1 MIHVLDTSSLIVLQ
15 HYFPNQFPT
24 FWSNLDSAITAGEV
38 VSVREVLKEFSS
50 QKQWLSD
57 WIKKQSGMFLTPG
70 SPETEFVAKI
80 FQVPHF
86 QNLVTET
93 QRLRGQPVADPF
105 VIACAAVRNGC
116 VVTEEAPKP
125 NSAKIPIVCAHFGVQ
140 CTNLEGFLAARNW
153 KF

>member
-1 MIHVLDTSSLIVLQ
+1 
-15 HYFPNQFPT
+15 
-24 FWSNLDSAITAGEV
+24 V

-50 QKQWLSD
+50 QKQWLMD
-57 WIKKQSGMFLTPG
+57 WIKKQGTMFLTPT
-70 SPETEFVAKI
+70 SAETDFVAKI

-105 VIACAAVRNGC
+105 VIACAAARKGC

-125 NSAKIPIVCAHFGVQ
+125 NSAKIPIVCQHFGVE

>member
-1 MIHVLDTSSLIVLQ
+1 MLHVLDTSSLIVLQ

-24 FWSNLDSAITAGEV
+24 FWINLDGAIAAGEV
-38 VSVREVLKEFSS
+38 ISVREVLKEFSS
-50 QKQWLSD
+50 PKQWLMD
-57 WIKKQSGMFLTPG
+57 WIKNQSAMFLTPG
-70 SPETEFVAKI
+70 SPETTFVAKI
-80 FQVPHF
+80 FAVPHF

-105 VIACAAVRNGC
+105 VIACAAVRGGC

-125 NSAKIPIVCAHFGVQ
+125 NSAKVPIVCAHFGVT
-140 CTNLEGFLAARNW
+140 CTNLEGFLAARGW